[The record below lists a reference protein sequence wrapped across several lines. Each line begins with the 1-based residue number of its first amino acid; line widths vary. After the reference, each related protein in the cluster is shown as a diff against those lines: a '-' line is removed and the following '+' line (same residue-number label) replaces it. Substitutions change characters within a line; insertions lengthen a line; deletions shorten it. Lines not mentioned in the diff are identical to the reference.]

1 MNRFGALVQQISFMQ
16 DPLDQQ
22 RVLVHYLRET
32 PEPDRSAAIAF
43 LHNPP
48 RRGRTQ
54 LKKLR
59 EIVENQVGPNLFAL
73 SHKYVGDMA
82 ETMALLWQPGSVPNR
97 PVSPS
102 GFAERLATTGPLG
115 LTSMIEG
122 ILDSCDPSGRLAAIR
137 ILTAGFRRP
146 VAPEVLHAALEAC
159 GLPLP
164 AAPFVQIHE
173 SAQQELFTTIAE
185 DDNTPG
191 VTEAV
196 LMYVEGARGRQ
207 ATLLCTFGVW
217 AGDGIV
223 PVARIEAGTFRDQIA
238 AFAKEHTLRRFG
250 PSSEIEHSVT
260 AALVGTLAFDGIE
273 ASRRHKAGVSL
284 KSPRLVA
291 VHPGISAAD
300 AANIEEL
307 TSRLPTSHPRG

>member
-22 RVLVHYLRET
+22 RVLVHYLSQT

-48 RRGRTQ
+48 RRGRIQ
-54 LKKLR
+54 LKNLR
-59 EIVENQVGPNLFAL
+59 KVVENKVGPDLFAL
-73 SHKYVGDMA
+73 SHKFVGDMA
-82 ETMALLWQPGSVPNR
+82 ETMALLWQPGSAPNQ

-102 GFAERLATTGPLG
+102 GFVERLATTGPLG

-122 ILDSCDPSGRLAAIR
+122 TLDSCDPSGRLAVIR

-146 VAPEVLHAALEAC
+146 VAPEVLDAALEAC
-159 GLPLP
+159 GLPL
-164 AAPFVQIHE
+164 QGQHSIQTHE
-173 SAQQELFTTIAE
+173 ASQQDLFTNSQH
-185 DDNTPG
+185 DDDAPG

-196 LMYVEGARGRQ
+196 LMYVESARGRQ
-207 ATLLCTFGVW
+207 AALLCTFGVW
-217 AGDGIV
+217 SGDAIV
-223 PVARIEAGTFRDQIA
+223 PVARIEAGSFRDQIA
-238 AFAKEHTLRRFG
+238 TFAKEHTLRRFG

-260 AALVGTLAFDGIE
+260 TALVATLAFEGIE
-273 ASRRHKAGVSL
+273 TSRRHKAGVSL

-307 TSRLPTSHPRG
+307 TSRLPTFHARD